1 MKFQIHPYMVLC
13 NRISYDALNRQ
24 NIVASPPEG
33 ASMFADF
40 LQVLE
45 LA

>member
-1 MKFQIHPYMVLC
+1 MS
-13 NRISYDALNRQ
+13 SYDFLKIQ
-24 NIVASPPEG
+24 NTVAFPVEG
-33 ASMFADF
+33 ATMFADF